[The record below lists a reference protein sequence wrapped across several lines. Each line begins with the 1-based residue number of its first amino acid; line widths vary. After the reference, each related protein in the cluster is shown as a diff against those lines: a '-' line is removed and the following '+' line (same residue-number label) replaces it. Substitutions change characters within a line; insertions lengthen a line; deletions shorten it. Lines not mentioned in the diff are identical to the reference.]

1 MRRPVP
7 NIRSQRVSKDEL
19 YIQASD
25 GREYTITRAGVLAIY
40 GAQTGNAAARKQ
52 KTIDAI
58 KAAMVAALGAEQ
70 VDALLCD
77 IDFDPADSN
86 KAMLLTLRSL

>member
-1 MRRPVP
+1 MP
-7 NIRSQRVSKDEL
+7 NVREQRVSKDEI

-40 GAQTGNAAARKQ
+40 GTKTGNAAARKAA
-52 KTIDAI
+52 TIADI
-58 KAAMVAALGAEQ
+58 KAQIVAALGEEQ

-77 IDFDPADSN
+77 LDFSPTDSN
-86 KAMLLTLRSL
+86 ASMLLSLRSF